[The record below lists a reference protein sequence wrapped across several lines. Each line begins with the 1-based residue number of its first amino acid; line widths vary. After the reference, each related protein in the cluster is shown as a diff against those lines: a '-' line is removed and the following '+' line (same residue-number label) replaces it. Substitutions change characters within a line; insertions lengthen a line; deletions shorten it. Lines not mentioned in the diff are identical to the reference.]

1 LEKVAPCRDFLHFE
15 RLKKKLK
22 EQGVTDTD
30 EVEDAYIAAKK
41 VPPPI
46 STAINLICRPNQLTV
61 QLEQEE
67 KTKDKLTWS
76 GDKKRKED
84 EERKRRKEKG
94 EAKRR
99 KRTAD

>member
-1 LEKVAPCRDFLHFE
+1 MAPCRDFLHFE

-46 STAINLICRPNQLTV
+46 STAINLICRPNLN
-61 QLEQEE
+61 LPY
-67 KTKDKLTWS
+67 S
-76 GDKKRKED
+76 SSR
-84 EERKRRKEKG
+84 RKRR
-94 EAKRR
+94 
-99 KRTAD
+99 RTN